1 MAKAICKI
9 RESELGKYFRNPQS
23 DKCDACGIEY
33 DDFRTGEDY
42 QSVYDTLWKASDDRS
57 QWLNKGRHT
66 VLGRW
71 HELKQSLWRDHLE
84 MCDGTYVQAEDLD
97 PWEQDIEY

>member
-1 MAKAICKI
+1 MATSRPKI
-9 RESELGKYFRNPQS
+9 KESELREYFENPLG
-23 DKCDACGIEY
+23 DHCDECGIEY

-42 QSVYDTLWKASDDRS
+42 QSVYDTLWKASDDPE

-71 HELKQSLWRDHLE
+71 FEIKQKLWRDHLQTCNGE
-84 MCDGTYVQAEDLD
+84 YVQEEEIE
-97 PWEQDIEY
+97 PWDTDEY